1 MMRGQK
7 LLLPVLT
14 VINQVERFEKPT
26 WRRLVETV
34 KDEVGGNNP
43 VLAQTIARQHP
54 GAPGNRVYSHYSFGA
69 AIIAMWRLAGIS

>member
-1 MMRGQK
+1 M
-7 LLLPVLT
+7 
-14 VINQVERFEKPT
+14 
-26 WRRLVETV
+26 ETV

-69 AIIAMWRLAGIS
+69 AIIAMWIIGNMYLLNSLNLFMCSNNNGSCWCSSFLSSSFNI